1 MVPAVRPWF
10 EHDVSGRKGSLP
22 ALMRLVR
29 WPLLPAGMRQNLP
42 NEPLFDHLI
51 TLDKET
57 RSLGLRMMLE
67 CGARNSQ
74 GGVLA
79 FDCPRSKRRIARS
92 CCYASAASRHV
103 TTGPAMKARRSR
115 RTQRMWGAA
124 WQCADRTL

>member
-1 MVPAVRPWF
+1 MRRLGLPVETVAALIVSDKLPVDEPDVVPAVRPWF

-51 TLDKET
+51 TLDKESH
-57 RSLGLRMMLE
+57 SLGRRMMLE
-67 CGARNSQ
+67 CGARDSQ

-79 FDCPRSKRRIARS
+79 F
-92 CCYASAASRHV
+92 
-103 TTGPAMKARRSR
+103 
-115 RTQRMWGAA
+115 
-124 WQCADRTL
+124 